1 MARNT
6 SRLARSLAAF
16 SIPLTL
22 ALPAFAGLPAAI
34 DRLPSDALVVFSI
47 RNVSELKADLD
58 GMGDKLPP
66 LKAALSESPMGM
78 LLAIPGMNPEGSVA
92 AAFVGETINLGSDHP
107 PMVAVI
113 PVTDAKK
120 FFQGIGATATGETY
134 TADLDGNPA
143 HLKDIGGGFVAMA
156 PTAQLLAAF
165 DGKPG
170 NGAAHTKRLGSSGSS
185 LADTADMLVYADLA
199 KLKPMIDQGVAQMKE
214 QMEMVAMMAGPQG
227 EQLKQTSAMLESLA
241 NLLTSEG
248 DLAIMG
254 TSITG
259 AGIAMD
265 FGAQFKEGTETYKSL
280 QVKGDSLKSL
290 TRLPS
295 VPYLF
300 AMSADISSPTVKS
313 MITELNK
320 MQAQGS
326 SFMPGDELMDKL
338 DAMSFVLGTSPALM
352 GGGLFA
358 NSVVFM
364 QSKDATGLLKTSKDV
379 MEKMNNTSNNGM
391 KLATAYKSADATIGG
406 TPVDAWSIRMSVDP
420 NDPNAMVAQ
429 QGMQA
434 MFMIWGPTGGPSGYL
449 APTKNGVVQTL
460 SKNTMLMEKALQI
473 AGEGNGLG
481 TDKVLLATASQLPK
495 DRSAEMYVG
504 VGEIIKTAAGFAAMM
519 GMSMDFTVPENLAP
533 VGMSISTNGGAASGR
548 IFVPIEVITTVADIQ
563 KQMQG
568 EMGGEMQEEE
578 AGDGS
583 KPRF

>member
-1 MARNT
+1 MARIT
-6 SRLARSLAAF
+6 SRLARSIAAL
-16 SIPLTL
+16 SLPLTI
-22 ALPAFAGLPAAI
+22 ALPALAGLPAAI

-47 RNVSELKADLD
+47 RSVSELKGDLD

-66 LKAALSESPMGM
+66 LKEALSESPMGM
-78 LLAIPGMNPEGSVA
+78 LLALPGMNPEGSVA
-92 AAFVGETINLGSDHP
+92 AAFVGETLNMGAEHP

-120 FFQGIGATATGETY
+120 FFEAIGAAATGQTY

-156 PTAQLLAAF
+156 PTAELLAAF

-170 NGAAHTKRLGSSGSS
+170 NGAAHAKRLGASGSS
-185 LADTADMLVYADLA
+185 LADTADLLVYADLA
-199 KLKPMIDQGVAQMKE
+199 KLKPMIDQGVAQMNE

-227 EQLKQTSAMLESLA
+227 DQIKQTGAMLNTLA

-280 QVKGDSLKSL
+280 QVKGDSLASL

-300 AMSADISSPTVKS
+300 AMGADISSPTVKAA
-313 MITELNK
+313 INELNK

-326 SFMPGDELMDKL
+326 SFMPGAELMDKL

-364 QSKDATGLLKTSKDV
+364 QSKDASGLLKTSKDV
-379 MEKMNNTSNNGM
+379 MEKMNNTTSNGM
-391 KLATAYKSADATIGG
+391 KLATAYKAGDATIGG
-406 TPVDAWSIRMSVDP
+406 AQVDSWSVRMSVDP

-449 APTKNGVVQTL
+449 APTKSGVVQTL
-460 SKNTMLMEKALQI
+460 SKNTMLMEKALQV
-473 AGEGNGLG
+473 AGDGNGLG

-519 GMSMDFTVPENLAP
+519 GMSMDFSVPDNLAP
-533 VGMSISTNGGAASGR
+533 VGMSVSTNGGAASGR

-568 EMGGEMQEEE
+568 EMGGEMPEEE
-578 AGDGS
+578 AEDGA

>member
-1 MARNT
+1 MVRNT

-16 SIPLTL
+16 SIPLTV

-47 RNVSELKADLD
+47 RSVSELKSDLD
-58 GMGDKLPP
+58 AMGDKLPP
-66 LKAALSESPMGM
+66 LKQALSESPMGM

-92 AAFVGETINLGSDHP
+92 AALVGETLDIGSDHP

-120 FFQGIGATATGETY
+120 FFEGIGATATGETY
-134 TADLDGNPA
+134 TADFDGNPA

-156 PTAQLLAAF
+156 PTAELLAAF

-170 NGAAHTKRLGSSGSS
+170 NGAAHTKRLGSAGSS

-199 KLKPMIDQGVAQMKE
+199 KLKPMIDQGVAQMNE

-227 EQLKQTSAMLESLA
+227 EQIKQTGAMLESIA

-259 AGIAMD
+259 AGVAMD

-280 QVKGDSLKSL
+280 QVKGDSLNSL

-300 AMSADISSPTVKS
+300 AMGADVSSPTIKTA
-313 MITELNK
+313 INELNK

-326 SFMPGDELMDKL
+326 SFMPGAELMDKL

-379 MEKMNNTSNNGM
+379 MEKMNNTTNNGM

-406 TPVDAWSIRMSVDP
+406 TQVDSWSVRMSVDP

-429 QGMQA
+429 QSMQA

-460 SKNTMLMEKALQI
+460 SKNTVLMEKALQI

-519 GMSMDFTVPENLAP
+519 GMSMDFSVPDNLAP

-568 EMGGEMQEEE
+568 EMGGEVQEEE
-578 AGDGS
+578 PADGE